1 MGDDLAVVNAARVS
15 FNKASEWEGYE
26 KDGRTRIMAEG
37 DKRLISYLA
46 KHNHWSPFAHT
57 AITMRVKIPIF
68 LARQWFKHIVG
79 SVKNEVSR
87 RYVDTEPEFYMP
99 EWRARPDKSIKQGS
113 GELLTDETKQRCDNI
128 FIFMQNEAEDK
139 YRRLLRYGVA
149 PEQARA
155 VLPQS
160 MYTEFVDTGSLVY
173 WSRMYNLRTEA
184 TAQSE
189 WGPLMASL
197 SEQVAVLYPVSWEVL
212 TNGSD

>member
-1 MGDDLAVVNAARVS
+1 MGSDLTVVNAARVS
-15 FNKASEWEGYE
+15 FSKESDWEGYE

-46 KHNHWSPFAHT
+46 RHQHWTPFAH
-57 AITMRVKIPIF
+57 AQISMRVKIPVF

-99 EWRARPDKSIKQGS
+99 TWRSRPAASIKQGS
-113 GELLTDETKQRCDNI
+113 GDELDTKLDYTATVDYTAAIHTCQIVYEN
-128 FIFMQNEAEDK
+128 
-139 YRRLLRYGVA
+139 LLAVGVA

-197 SEQVAVLYPVSWEVL
+197 SEQMAILYPLSWKVL
-212 TNGSD
+212 TNAK